1 MACEAVVYARAGLMG
16 NPSDGYY
23 GKTLSVAI
31 RNFAA
36 RVSLYEHPELEIVPS
51 FQDRSIYPGMR
62 ELAEDVRRNGY
73 YGGIRLMKAAI
84 KRFYDYCVRHDIPL
98 DNRNFSI
105 RYRSTIPRRLG
116 LAGSSA
122 LVTATMRCLM
132 EFYEVDIPKPIL
144 PGLILEVET
153 EELGIAAGLQDRVIQ
168 VYGGLVF
175 MDFSRDLMER
185 QGYGNYEELD
195 PALLPP
201 LFLAYRT
208 ELGEGSEVV
217 HNNIR
222 QRWLDGDPEVHQAM
236 RDFAEYAQQARD
248 LLVAGRGMEIG
259 PLMDRN
265 FERRRSIMKLDPGN
279 IEMVEIARS
288 VGAHAK
294 FAGSGGAIVGMY
306 YDEDMFKRLRA
317 AMEAR
322 GITVIRPDIDAP

>member
-23 GKTLSVAI
+23 GKTLSAAI

-98 DNRNFSI
+98 DDRNFSI

-132 EFYEVDIPKPIL
+132 EFYEVEIPKPVL

-185 QGYGNYEELD
+185 QGHGNYEELD
-195 PALLPP
+195 PGLLPP

-259 PLMDRN
+259 PLMDKN
-265 FERRRSIMKLDPGN
+265 FERRRSIMRLDPGN
-279 IEMVEIARS
+279 IEMVETARS

-306 YDEDMFKRLRA
+306 YDENMYRRLCA
-317 AMEAR
+317 AMEER
-322 GITVIRPDIDAP
+322 GITVIRLDIDAP

>member
-23 GKTLSVAI
+23 GKTLSAAI

-98 DNRNFSI
+98 DDRNFSI

-132 EFYEVDIPKPIL
+132 EFYEVEIPKPVL

-185 QGYGNYEELD
+185 QGHGNYEELD
-195 PALLPP
+195 PGLLPP

-259 PLMDRN
+259 PLMDKN
-265 FERRRSIMKLDPGN
+265 FERRRSIMRLDPGN
-279 IEMVEIARS
+279 IEMVETARS

-306 YDEDMFKRLRA
+306 YDENMYRRLCA
-317 AMEAR
+317 AMEER

>member
-1 MACEAVVYARAGLMG
+1 MG

>member
-122 LVTATMRCLM
+122 LVTATMRCLL